1 MFYHIDRFDNDVISS
16 PNYHEDTGHPTTKP
30 LDLMR
35 RLIVKLTAPSATV
48 FDPFMGSGTTGV
60 ACVQTGRNFIGC
72 EIDAGYFEIAQRRI
86 ALAQQQPML
95 PGINEPAPQPEQL
108 SLV

>member
-1 MFYHIDRFDNDVISS
+1 
-16 PNYHEDTGHPTTKP
+16 
-30 LDLMR
+30 MR
-35 RLIVKLTAPSATV
+35 RLVNMTLPGATV

-86 ALAQQQPML
+86 TLAQQQPML
-95 PGINEPAPQPEQL
+95 PFVNGTAPQPEQAAL
-108 SLV
+108 AL